1 MSFVRTK
8 ADGGKCAFICSVFS
22 LESSRVSLVMPDPF
36 AFQHRGHDS
45 PVSSALS
52 HTTEPN
58 QLYCSKACVCFHFL
72 NLIWTWSRLTLK

>member
-8 ADGGKCAFICSVFS
+8 AHGGKCALSDFICSVFS

-52 HTTEPN
+52 QTTEPI
-58 QLYCSKACVCFHFL
+58 QLYCSKSYVCFHFP
-72 NLIWTWSRLTLK
+72 NLIWDLE